1 MPQLRK
7 GCELGNKKLELE
19 FARGYVI
26 ACCNLSNSHRE
37 PSMARDIFLQ
47 LGVTKAEIE
56 RMDLSEY
63 DLKAVKKMNESGGS
77 ELLDGLTLWLEEKG
91 AP

>member
-1 MPQLRK
+1 M
-7 GCELGNKKLELE
+7 GNKKLELE

-26 ACCNLSNSHRE
+26 ACCNFSNLHRE
-37 PSMARDIFLQ
+37 PSMARDIFLE

-56 RMDLSEY
+56 KMGLSGY
-63 DLKAVKKMNESGGS
+63 DLEAIKKMNEAGGS
-77 ELLDGLTLWLEEKG
+77 ELLDGLNLWLEGKG

>member
-1 MPQLRK
+1 M
-7 GCELGNKKLELE
+7 GNKKLEFE

-26 ACCNLSNSHRE
+26 ACCNLSNLHRE
-37 PSMARDIFLQ
+37 PSMAREIFFQ

-63 DLKAVKKMNESGGS
+63 DLKAVKKMNEAGGA
-77 ELLDGLTLWLEEKG
+77 ELVDGLTLWLETKG
-91 AP
+91 SRND